1 MLATEP
7 SVFDA
12 QDAEAPAAAADAPAL
27 ALDHVGFSYGP
38 GKPALADVTLTLGQ
52 GETLGIIGG
61 TGSGKSTLASLIPRL
76 YDATEGTVS
85 VFGQDV
91 RAWPLDELR
100 HRVASVP
107 QTAHLVTG
115 TIRSNLTW
123 RVPDATDEK
132 LWAALRAAQ
141 AADFVRAK
149 EAGLDSVVEADGR
162 NFSGGQKQRLT
173 IARAL
178 VGAPSLVVLDDS
190 ASALD
195 FATDARLREALRS
208 LPQHPACV
216 IISQRISAVMGADQ
230 ILVLHHGKVEGLGTH
245 EELLGTCGIYRE
257 ICSSQLA
264 GKEADHA

>member
-1 MLATEP
+1 M
-7 SVFDA
+7 
-12 QDAEAPAAAADAPAL
+12 
-27 ALDHVGFSYGP
+27 
-38 GKPALADVTLTLGQ
+38 
-52 GETLGIIGG
+52 
-61 TGSGKSTLASLIPRL
+61 
-76 YDATEGTVS
+76 
-85 VFGQDV
+85 
-91 RAWPLDELR
+91 
-100 HRVASVP
+100 ASVP

-123 RVPDATDEK
+123 RVPDATDEE

-208 LPQHPACV
+208 LPQHPTCV

-245 EELLGTCGIYRE
+245 EELLGTCDIYRE